1 MPESPEAHRRGRWR
15 GLGRRFI
22 ILSVF
27 ASLAGAF
34 VLLLLVGLIDNRMH
48 RGETLRHVD
57 VGGVDV
63 GGQSDAEL
71 RSTLTR
77 LEPRLEQL
85 SVELVGNDRAV
96 TASARAAGLTIDID
110 ATTAAALRAGRG
122 RLAPLRWVIG
132 LVHHRASPLVLK
144 VDENTV
150 RESLAPFGTP
160 RDDTVTFTVKAGA
173 IVVNEGHDGIVGDAS
188 AVGMELLASA
198 RRGDSPIRA
207 HVDTTTVAPTLS
219 ADARAALADT
229 ANRASVNGLTL
240 KLGDTVKNLD
250 AATLRSWMSASQDG
264 HDYVVD
270 ANTASAAIASLFAGA
285 GGPGRDAKLG
295 VFAGQTF
302 IAEGEPA
309 TTCCTPDAAARVT
322 TALHAGSPAVDL
334 AFVEAPRPKGREWA
348 ATLGV
353 KELIGEFTTRYA
365 PGQPRVTNIKRI
377 AELTQGALIEPGK
390 TFSINEFVG
399 KRTIEKGFVSGG
411 VIQDGVFQED
421 IGGGISQYATTIF
434 NAAFFS
440 GLDFADYQ
448 SHSIYIGRY
457 PYGREATVS
466 YPAPDLKITN
476 STPYA
481 VLIWP
486 TATDTSLTVQMWSTK
501 YATGAQTAQ
510 SEKPFGAACTR
521 VVTERTRT
529 YADGRPNKVDSVV
542 ALYQKEGIDCSGN
555 PTPGATTT
563 TTTSMP
569 PTTTT
574 PPTTTAPTPTTTAHP

>member
-1 MPESPEAHRRGRWR
+1 MPESPKSRRRGRVSR
-15 GLGRRFI
+15 IALR
-22 ILSVF
+22 
-27 ASLAGAF
+27 ALACVVAAF
-34 VLLLLVGLIDNRMH
+34 VLLLVAGLIDNRVH
-48 RGETLRHVD
+48 RGETLRHID
-57 VGGVDV
+57 VGGLDV
-63 GGQSDAEL
+63 GGQSDIEL
-71 RSTLTR
+71 RATLTG
-77 LEPRLEQL
+77 LGPRLEQL
-85 SVELVGNDRAV
+85 PVELVGNDRTV
-96 TASARAAGLTIDID
+96 TTNAQAAGLTIDID
-110 ATTAAALRAGRG
+110 ATTSAALRAGRG

-150 RESLAPFGTP
+150 RDALAPFGTP
-160 RDDTVTFTVKAGA
+160 RDDTVTFTVKAST
-173 IVVNEGHDGIVGDAS
+173 IVVNEGHEGIVGDAS
-188 AVGMELLASA
+188 TVGRELLASA
-198 RRGDSPIRA
+198 RRGDAPIRA
-207 HVDTTTVAPTLS
+207 HVDTTTVAPTL
-219 ADARAALADT
+219 AVAERNALGDT
-229 ANRASVNGLTL
+229 ANRASANGVAL
-240 KLGDTVKNLD
+240 KLGDTVKTVD
-250 AATLRSWMSASQDG
+250 AATLRSWMRASDDG
-264 HDYVVD
+264 HDYVADPSV
-270 ANTASAAIASLFAGA
+270 AQVAALFTGT
-285 GGPGRDAKLG
+285 GGPGRDAKFG

-309 TTCCTPDAAARVT
+309 TACCTADTASRVN
-322 TALHAGSPAVDL
+322 TALHSGSPTVDL
-334 AFVEAPRPKGREWA
+334 AFVETPRPKGREWG

-353 KELIGEFTTRYA
+353 KELVGEFTTRYA

-421 IGGGISQYATTIF
+421 IGGGISQYATTLF

-476 STPYA
+476 TTPYA

-486 TATDTSLTVQMWSTK
+486 TATDTSLTVQMWSTR

-510 SEKPFGAACTR
+510 SEKPFAAACTR

-563 TTTSMP
+563 TSTTS
-569 PTTTT
+569 TTTT
-574 PPTTTAPTPTTTAHP
+574 TTTTAPP